1 MDIVLWIVA
10 GLLAVAFLAAGGM
23 KLAKGKAVGADPR
36 MAWSEDFSDQSI
48 RLIGL
53 LEVLG
58 AIGLILPPLLDVVPV
73 LAPLAACGLA
83 LVMVGA
89 AFTHVRRN
97 EMQALAP
104 VVVLGLLAL
113 FVAVGRFAIEP
124 F

>member
-10 GLLAVAFLAAGGM
+10 GLLAAAFLAAGGM

-36 MAWSEDFSDQSI
+36 MAWSGDFSDQSI

-73 LAPLAACGLA
+73 LAPLAACGLV